1 MKKIIPALL
10 LIGAFGLCGCGP
22 GYDFSPWVGAQQNW
36 TTMPGTYGHMVDHVM
51 LFPRGSYPDRPYNI
65 LGSATGG
72 SEHDIAK
79 AVKGQGGDAAIIYSE
94 TTTRNGSVAIA
105 GPGMI
110 FEQPLRK
117 TVVTA
122 QIIKYR

>member
-1 MKKIIPALL
+1 MKKLIPALL
-10 LIGAFGLCGCGP
+10 LIGLCGCGP

-36 TTMPGTYGHMVDHVM
+36 TTMPGTYGKMVDHV
-51 LFPRGSYPDRPYNI
+51 LLYPQGTYPERSYII
-65 LGSATGG
+65 LGSAKGG

-79 AVKGQGGDAAIIYSE
+79 AVHQQGGDAAIIYSE

-105 GPGMI
+105 TPGMI
-110 FEQPLRK
+110 FNEPLRK

-122 QIIKYR
+122 QVIKFK